1 VGDHLPLFGPLV
13 LVLLI
18 TLIPV
23 ASSLSMR
30 VLLRA
35 RPEATLEEA
44 GSALATA
51 VKAVLVVISRTLQS
65 RRRSPVRP
73 VSTRKT
79 AGITQDPGS

>member
-1 VGDHLPLFGPLV
+1 VTILPLLGPLV
-13 LVLLI
+13 LVLLLI

-51 VKAVLVVISRTLQS
+51 VKAVLAVIPRTLQS
-65 RRRSPVRP
+65 RRSRVRP
-73 VSTRKT
+73 VSTRKR